1 MYLHIFVSTKTKD
14 MTTLNEIKGHFNQEG
29 TQFIKNEVANFQF
42 VKRADGQMLQYS
54 NGKYT
59 FYRTI
64 DGLAK
69 AALYRIKRG

>member
-1 MYLHIFVSTKTKD
+1 MNTIKEV
-14 MTTLNEIKGHFNQEG
+14 KGHFNQKG
-29 TQFIKNEVANFQF
+29 TQFILNEAADFQF
-42 VKRADGQMLQYS
+42 VKRVEGDMFQYS